1 MHALIEAQLK
11 VLAELCPTVLLEE
24 KEWETLYRTAL
35 VIHTHGGMQDHKVV
49 KRFLL
54 DHDCSLQ
61 KAGFLSR
68 QILHLCT
75 VLKMYDQTKHG
86 KLAS

>member
-1 MHALIEAQLK
+1 MHALVEAQLN
-11 VLAELCPTVLLEE
+11 VLAQLCPTVFLEE
-24 KEWETLYRTAL
+24 EQWDILYRTAL
-35 VIHTHGGMQDHKVV
+35 VIHSHGGMHDHKVV

-54 DHDCSLQ
+54 DHGCSLQ

-68 QILHLCT
+68 QLLHLCT
-75 VLKMYDQTKHG
+75 VLKMYEETKHG

>member
-11 VLAELCPTVLLEE
+11 VLAELCPTVLLDDTQ
-24 KEWETLYRTAL
+24 WEALYRTAL
-35 VIHTHGGMQDHKVV
+35 VIHSHGGLQNHKVI
-49 KRFLL
+49 KGFLL
-54 DHDCSLQ
+54 ANDCSLQ

-75 VLKMYDQTKHG
+75 VLRMYDETKHG
-86 KLAS
+86 